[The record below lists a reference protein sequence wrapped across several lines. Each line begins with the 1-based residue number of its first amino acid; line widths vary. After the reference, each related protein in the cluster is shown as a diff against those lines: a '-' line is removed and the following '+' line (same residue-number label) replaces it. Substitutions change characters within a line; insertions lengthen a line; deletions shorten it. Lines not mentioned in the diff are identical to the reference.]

1 MNKIITIGREF
12 GSGGREI
19 GKRLSERLGIAY
31 YDKEIMSE
39 IAERTQLA
47 EHYVHQIIEQG
58 PQFIFPITTGRTL
71 HHQYNGSDYLFKQ
84 HNAIYTA
91 QATVLRELAEKSP
104 CIIVGRCADYILRD
118 MHPLRLFVY
127 AEMHAKVAR
136 CRMKAELHENLSDKK
151 LIKKIKRID
160 KSRANYY
167 QYYTGHRWGKHENYD
182 LCINTTSLDI
192 DHVVDLLESLIK
204 AEMTE
209 TK

>member
-19 GKRLSERLGIAY
+19 GKRLSENLGIAY

-58 PQFIFPITTGRTL
+58 PQLTFPITTGRTL
-71 HHQYNGSDYLFKQ
+71 HHQYNGMDYLFKQ

-127 AEMHAKVAR
+127 AEMPAKIER
-136 CRMKAELHENLSDKK
+136 CRQKAELHEDLSDKA
-151 LIKKIKRID
+151 LEKKIKRID
-160 KSRANYY
+160 KNRAKYY

-182 LCINTTSLDI
+182 LCINTTSLEV
-192 DHVVDLLESLIK
+192 DHVVELLESLIQ
-204 AEMTE
+204 AEM
-209 TK
+209 K